1 MKSDKTFFERL
12 DTRIAL
18 AFLLLS
24 LLSISLFAFVMYRL
38 SGSLFAREDM
48 RRTRASLEQSSEY
61 VSSYLEK
68 LKSFSSLIAMHPDI
82 RSALAKSDKKSLE
95 SISALT
101 ALAENSDPR
110 IRAVAVISK
119 EGFLITSGS
128 SMAMPLSG
136 DMMQEKW
143 YQDALSSAQMPT
155 LASTGHGVFTMD
167 REDWIIS
174 VCQEIRGE
182 GGEHLGLVLIDV
194 SYRFIEDYLSSLD
207 LGKDGYSFILSD
219 EGSLIYHPDPEIFED
234 EERKSSLLSLAGA
247 GGAAEKGGGRLY
259 RVPIPGSSWTLYGI
273 CSADNA
279 RLLRSRL
286 LRSVSVF
293 AAALV
298 LLSIALASLLSR
310 TLASPIRKLSLAMSR
325 ADKTWE
331 EIEIP
336 SGSPGEV
343 RALSLEYNRLLHRI
357 RALTENIRRKEEARR
372 LFELRALQSQ
382 INPHFLYN
390 TLDTI
395 LWLSE
400 LGENQQAARVCGEL
414 GRMLRVSLNID
425 QAFIPLGRELEHCRS
440 YLEIQKTRY
449 EDMFSYCI
457 EGEESLLSLYV
468 PKLILQPIAENAIYH
483 GIRSSGKRGKISILF
498 QIEGDALI
506 LEIKDDGI
514 GFSKKGGE
522 ENAGDAHPGE
532 EGAGS
537 SAAAPKKRPGQG
549 GIGLSNVGQ
558 RIRLL
563 CGESYGLFVR
573 SSPGKGTRVRIRLPL
588 RFSAD

>member
-247 GGAAEKGGGRLY
+247 GGAAKAPDGGAGTTAPSRTSSRTARPTATMCSQKPRSEKRGQVHTPVMTSSCQNRCTSQ
-259 RVPIPGSSWTLYGI
+259 RASPPIVAVAPPT
-273 CSADNA
+273 A
-279 RLLRSRL
+279 RLWTQTASTWPSPRS
-286 LRSVSVF
+286 
-293 AAALV
+293 
-298 LLSIALASLLSR
+298 
-310 TLASPIRKLSLAMSR
+310 
-325 ADKTWE
+325 
-331 EIEIP
+331 
-336 SGSPGEV
+336 
-343 RALSLEYNRLLHRI
+343 
-357 RALTENIRRKEEARR
+357 
-372 LFELRALQSQ
+372 
-382 INPHFLYN
+382 
-390 TLDTI
+390 
-395 LWLSE
+395 
-400 LGENQQAARVCGEL
+400 
-414 GRMLRVSLNID
+414 
-425 QAFIPLGRELEHCRS
+425 
-440 YLEIQKTRY
+440 
-449 EDMFSYCI
+449 
-457 EGEESLLSLYV
+457 
-468 PKLILQPIAENAIYH
+468 
-483 GIRSSGKRGKISILF
+483 
-498 QIEGDALI
+498 
-506 LEIKDDGI
+506 
-514 GFSKKGGE
+514 
-522 ENAGDAHPGE
+522 
-532 EGAGS
+532 
-537 SAAAPKKRPGQG
+537 
-549 GIGLSNVGQ
+549 
-558 RIRLL
+558 
-563 CGESYGLFVR
+563 
-573 SSPGKGTRVRIRLPL
+573 
-588 RFSAD
+588 

>member
-61 VSSYLEK
+61 ISSYLEK

-182 GGEHLGLVLIDV
+182 GGDV
-194 SYRFIEDYLSSLD
+194 KFRY
-207 LGKDGYSFILSD
+207 
-219 EGSLIYHPDPEIFED
+219 
-234 EERKSSLLSLAGA
+234 
-247 GGAAEKGGGRLY
+247 
-259 RVPIPGSSWTLYGI
+259 
-273 CSADNA
+273 
-279 RLLRSRL
+279 
-286 LRSVSVF
+286 
-293 AAALV
+293 
-298 LLSIALASLLSR
+298 
-310 TLASPIRKLSLAMSR
+310 
-325 ADKTWE
+325 
-331 EIEIP
+331 
-336 SGSPGEV
+336 
-343 RALSLEYNRLLHRI
+343 
-357 RALTENIRRKEEARR
+357 
-372 LFELRALQSQ
+372 FELVQMVDVTLRQGRTARQKRRA
-382 INPHFLYN
+382 FLVEDA
-390 TLDTI
+390 LRRHHAGF
-395 LWLSE
+395 E
-400 LGENQQAARVCGEL
+400 LIRFQAY
-414 GRMLRVSLNID
+414 
-425 QAFIPLGRELEHCRS
+425 H
-440 YLEIQKTRY
+440 
-449 EDMFSYCI
+449 
-457 EGEESLLSLYV
+457 
-468 PKLILQPIAENAIYH
+468 AENTP
-483 GIRSSGKRGKISILF
+483 F
-498 QIEGDALI
+498 C
-506 LEIKDDGI
+506 
-514 GFSKKGGE
+514 
-522 ENAGDAHPGE
+522 AG
-532 EGAGS
+532 
-537 SAAAPKKRPGQG
+537 
-549 GIGLSNVGQ
+549 
-558 RIRLL
+558 
-563 CGESYGLFVR
+563 
-573 SSPGKGTRVRIRLPL
+573 
-588 RFSAD
+588 RF